1 MASTP
6 NGDHPLYRLF
16 RGLTEHTFG
25 AELGI
30 ADPRLVEY
38 VSDLLTRFVP
48 SEGVWKIRDKDGRR
62 LFELTAILDE
72 AASTSDDR
80 RRRECLQH
88 VGDSALFWTGVFPE
102 SIASRPG
109 HLSADQLVDYQ
120 QQGKRSYLLASTYDD
135 AQAPLLRR
143 LSAEFELCAY
153 GLSRVRREW
162 ERLDPPPSSPGR
174 PIVIA

>member
-1 MASTP
+1 MTAFAP
-6 NGDHPLYRLF
+6 GDHPLYRLF

-30 ADPRLVEY
+30 ADPRLVGY

-48 SEGVWKIRDKDGRR
+48 SEGVWKIRDKEGRR
-62 LFELTAILDE
+62 LFEISAMLAE
-72 AASTSDDR
+72 AAATTDDQ
-80 RRRECLQH
+80 RRRECLRH

-102 SIASRPG
+102 AISALRG
-109 HLSADQLVDYQ
+109 HSSADQLVDYQ
-120 QQGKRSYLLASTYDD
+120 QHGKRSYLLASTYDD

-162 ERLDPPPSSPGR
+162 ERLDPPRAEAGR
-174 PIVIA
+174 PIVIT